1 MKNGFI
7 KTACATILT
16 KVCDIRHNKELIAQM
31 IEKADAEKVNVLLF
45 PELALTA
52 YTAGDLFYSTL
63 LLEEAKK
70 ALTELAADTREKYPI
85 VIVGLPLK
93 YQSKL
98 YNAAA
103 VIHNGEI
110 LGIAAKTYLPN
121 YNEFYEMR
129 QFTSA
134 AELPTD
140 ATIQIGGKNIP
151 FGRDLIFAH
160 ESLEDYRFAVEIC
173 EDLWAAH
180 TPSEDL
186 ALAGANIIF
195 NPSASDELI
204 GKADYRRLLVKSTSA
219 RLLCG
224 YVYAN
229 APYTEST
236 QDMVCSS
243 HHLIAQNGSIL
254 AENAPFAENELV
266 IADIDVQLL
275 SSERHKNTSFHPRAP
290 KRPIITFAQ
299 DVQETKL
306 AHKPLA
312 NPFVPQNEQVLGER
326 AAAILAV
333 QSHGLAKRLDH
344 AHAKSAVIGISGG
357 IDSTLAL
364 LVAVRAMKILHRPMS
379 DIIAVTMPCFGTTVR
394 TKSNATKMCEH
405 LGVTLFTSCPSA
417 F

>member
-140 ATIQIGGKNIP
+140 ATIQIGSKNIP

-173 EDLWAAH
+173 EEFVGGAH
-180 TPSEDL
+180 PKRGFS
-186 ALAGANIIF
+186 LAGANIIF
-195 NPSASDELI
+195 NPSCL
-204 GKADYRRLLVKSTSA
+204 RRAHRQS
-219 RLLCG
+219 RL
-224 YVYAN
+224 
-229 APYTEST
+229 PP
-236 QDMVCSS
+236 
-243 HHLIAQNGSIL
+243 
-254 AENAPFAENELV
+254 PF
-266 IADIDVQLL
+266 
-275 SSERHKNTSFHPRAP
+275 
-290 KRPIITFAQ
+290 
-299 DVQETKL
+299 
-306 AHKPLA
+306 
-312 NPFVPQNEQVLGER
+312 G
-326 AAAILAV
+326 
-333 QSHGLAKRLDH
+333 
-344 AHAKSAVIGISGG
+344 
-357 IDSTLAL
+357 
-364 LVAVRAMKILHRPMS
+364 
-379 DIIAVTMPCFGTTVR
+379 
-394 TKSNATKMCEH
+394 
-405 LGVTLFTSCPSA
+405 
-417 F
+417 